1 MSLLFVGGSP
11 EFVRECKAAAARQGA
26 KVGGEAASPYDVYI
40 LVDKVKPDGVLLPSH
55 PEWTNVAIDLAR
67 VRPHTLVFVSG
78 PVNASTWARMSEARI
93 YSVPADPEQAV
104 KACVTALGRLNPQ
117 RFRLDDIEMKP
128 PEVAS
133 TQRVVPVTARTLVVY
148 SDKGGAGKTTV
159 AENLAALLGMWARE
173 QERAAGTP
181 CRVALLD
188 FNLDGSTGL
197 YTWFALGD
205 DRRPKTAILWED
217 FTEDTLQWSAV
228 AGAMNYHEG
237 ANVYYLA
244 PPQTA
249 DEKVR
254 FGRDL
259 ASRIIEGCQKFFH
272 FVIVDTGVALK
283 DRDPILVALAKATD
297 VLLVCRFEYKDMRLL
312 ASAYRQ
318 ELGRILDPAQTG
330 MVLNRVRPTWFTVS
344 DFVAA
349 FSREAGTAVPLKG
362 ELPEEPALGDKESQV
377 SGQPFVCVRP
387 DSPFTRSM
395 CLLARNILG
404 VDIGITV
411 RPKTGLMEKVR
422 ALFSRNRQKH

>member
-67 VRPHTLVFVSG
+67 VRPNTLVFVSG

-197 YTWFALGD
+197 
-205 DRRPKTAILWED
+205 
-217 FTEDTLQWSAV
+217 
-228 AGAMNYHEG
+228 
-237 ANVYYLA
+237 
-244 PPQTA
+244 
-249 DEKVR
+249 
-254 FGRDL
+254 
-259 ASRIIEGCQKFFH
+259 
-272 FVIVDTGVALK
+272 
-283 DRDPILVALAKATD
+283 
-297 VLLVCRFEYKDMRLL
+297 
-312 ASAYRQ
+312 
-318 ELGRILDPAQTG
+318 
-330 MVLNRVRPTWFTVS
+330 
-344 DFVAA
+344 
-349 FSREAGTAVPLKG
+349 
-362 ELPEEPALGDKESQV
+362 
-377 SGQPFVCVRP
+377 
-387 DSPFTRSM
+387 
-395 CLLARNILG
+395 
-404 VDIGITV
+404 
-411 RPKTGLMEKVR
+411 
-422 ALFSRNRQKH
+422 